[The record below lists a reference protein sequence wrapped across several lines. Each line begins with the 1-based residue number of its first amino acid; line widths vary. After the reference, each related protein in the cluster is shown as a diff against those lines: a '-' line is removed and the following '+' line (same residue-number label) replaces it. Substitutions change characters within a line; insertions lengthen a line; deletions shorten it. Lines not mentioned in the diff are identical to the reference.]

1 MIPRHLIPARRASEW
16 SSTKDHS
23 LTRRARF
30 GSHRYKIRRPTN
42 WPAVLLLLSWFVVGE
57 LHVGFCEQPNALTD
71 KTPASTTREPI
82 SDDDAPTE
90 LKRLIADGKVKV
102 VYDSD
107 PEFVK
112 AARGWADF
120 HVRLEHTFK
129 YGLVKS
135 RKNDRW
141 QVRLTVAKLEQK
153 IELTHLIRLPA
164 SFKSPDVWQ
173 GSILRHE
180 FDHVAVSLDPRAM
193 LLLHHL
199 LKHLPVIERTL
210 EPQEEPS
217 NERLKQIITEEID
230 RRHKAVIELM
240 RQNNVLLDKVGNHG
254 ARSVPDR
261 AAFFAKL
268 YTKEHLAEQKF
279 PFVDQVLKLL
289 ETKEYQNAELRFVPR
304 DPTE

>member
-1 MIPRHLIPARRASEW
+1 MIPRH
-16 SSTKDHS
+16 HS
-23 LTRRARF
+23 KH
-30 GSHRYKIRRPTN
+30 SMTN
-42 WPAVLLLLSWFVVGE
+42 SQRTLLLVSGIVVSV
-57 LHVGFCEQPNALTD
+57 LNLGFCEQPNALTD
-71 KTPASTTREPI
+71 KTPASTTREPVP
-82 SDDDAPTE
+82 DDDAPQE
-90 LKRLIADGKVKV
+90 LKRLISDGKVKV

-107 PEFVK
+107 SEFVK

-120 HVRLEHTFK
+120 QVRLDHTFK

-135 RKNDRW
+135 RKNERW
-141 QVRLTVAKLEQK
+141 HVRLTVTKLEPK

-164 SFKSPDVWQ
+164 SFKSPAVWQ

-180 FDHVAVSLDPRAM
+180 FDHVAVSLDPRA
-193 LLLHHL
+193 LLLLRHL

-217 NERLKQIITEEID
+217 NERLKQIITEVID
-230 RRHKAVIELM
+230 RRYQAVLELM
-240 RQNNVLLDKVGNHG
+240 RQNNLLLEKVGTHG
-254 ARSVPDR
+254 TQPIPHR

-268 YTKEHLAEQKF
+268 YTKENLAEQKF
-279 PFVDQVLKLL
+279 PFVDQALKLL